1 MLKNMQ
7 EVLEYGFKVLNE
19 VYFENMLPP
28 VVITIMSSPKTYGH
42 FTTGKVWKAEE
53 EHYNEINISAEHLD
67 RNIENT
73 MATLMHEMVHF
84 YCQLNG
90 IADTSQDGRYH
101 NKFFKREAEARGLI
115 ISYAKYI
122 GYSVCRVLAAMGYA
136 VYDCDSR
143 AKALMDVSERIKSL
157 LAERISPAVITAEGE
172 IDRRV
177 LASIVFSDSDRLGV
191 LNEIV
196 HAEVRADL
204 AEWAAGRPLAF
215 VETAILYESG
225 LDAMVDEVWMVD
237 APKEMRVER
246 VMKRSS
252 MSAAEVEA
260 RIESQLAFTPSKLHP
275 KTHLI
280 VNDNFRAVLPQVE
293 QLLSPYDKP
302 LRV

>member
-1 MLKNMQ
+1 MLSTDRGSGCLIAIAGGIGSGKS
-7 EVLEYGFKVLNE
+7 
-19 VYFENMLPP
+19 
-28 VVITIMSSPKTYGH
+28 VVS
-42 FTTGKVWKAEE
+42 
-53 EHYNEINISAEHLD
+53 
-67 RNIENT
+67 
-73 MATLMHEMVHF
+73 
-84 YCQLNG
+84 
-90 IADTSQDGRYH
+90 
-101 NKFFKREAEARGLI
+101 
-115 ISYAKYI
+115 
-122 GYSVCRVLAAMGYA
+122 RVLAAMGYA

-293 QLLSPYDKP
+293 RLLSPYDKP
-302 LRV
+302 LCV

>member
-1 MLKNMQ
+1 
-7 EVLEYGFKVLNE
+7 
-19 VYFENMLPP
+19 
-28 VVITIMSSPKTYGH
+28 MSSTDRRSGCLIAIAGGIGS
-42 FTTGKVWKAEE
+42 GK
-53 EHYNEINISAEHLD
+53 
-67 RNIENT
+67 
-73 MATLMHEMVHF
+73 
-84 YCQLNG
+84 
-90 IADTSQDGRYH
+90 
-101 NKFFKREAEARGLI
+101 
-115 ISYAKYI
+115 
-122 GYSVCRVLAAMGYA
+122 SVVSRVLAAMGYA

-143 AKALMDVSERIKSL
+143 AKALMDVSEKIKSL

-215 VETAILYESG
+215 LYESG

-302 LRV
+302 LSV